1 MVERS
6 SPSLSRYRVNHLAIT
21 RLFARLDVTAVAAFA
36 LPFVLYACTLAPTI
50 YNLDSAEFTTA
61 VATNGLVRATGY
73 PLYLLLGKLWSW
85 LPLGSDMGYRLNLF
99 SAFNGALTILLAE
112 RMMRQ
117 LGVGNWARLAAVGL
131 LATAPYFWALSLI
144 AEVYT
149 LHTALMAGVILALL
163 RWAAAPAPLRLAL
176 PILLM
181 TLSLGN
187 HAATVLLVPGCV
199 WFVLAHHPRLLL
211 RRRTWLV
218 GVGAVLLGGTIFL
231 LLPVRYAAGPVFN
244 YAGQYDAAGVFQP
257 ANLQTLSGMWWLI
270 TGQTFAGQ
278 MFGYRLAE
286 VWSQV
291 VGFGVQVWAA
301 FFAVGVGPGIAGAL
315 ALLRRDWRSGGML
328 LLMFLANAVFYINY
342 RVIDKNT
349 MFLPAY
355 LIFALWVG
363 VGYQIL
369 LNWLAQSERPFSSPK
384 FFRYVLVGAVVLAAG
399 FNWRLVD
406 LSADWSTREQA
417 ETILSLVEPE
427 ALVFGWWDTAPS
439 IQYLQLV
446 EGERPDV
453 TVINRFLISPEAMN
467 QLILRELARRPVYI
481 NNPSIE
487 LLQRTTAV
495 AVGPLYRLE
504 PRSLDSQ

>member
-1 MVERS
+1 MVDQFPILVSRS
-6 SPSLSRYRVNHLAIT
+6 RRGNSIIKWLAVP
-21 RLFARLDVTAVAAFA
+21 ANWTAVAAFI
-36 LPFVLYACTLAPTI
+36 LPFVLYLLTLAPTI

-61 VATNGLVRATGY
+61 VATNGLIRATGY
-73 PLYLLLGKLWSW
+73 PLYLLLGNLWSW
-85 LPLGSDMGYRLNLF
+85 LPLPGDMGYRMNLF
-99 SAFNGALTILLAE
+99 SAFNGAVTILLAE
-112 RMMRQ
+112 RIMRR
-117 LGVGNWARLAAVGL
+117 LGVGTWARLAAVGL

-163 RWAAAPAPLRLAL
+163 RWADVPTPLRLAL

-187 HAATVLLVPGCV
+187 HAATILLVPACL
-199 WFVLAHHPRLLL
+199 WFVLTCHPRQMLQSRVWAAAL
-211 RRRTWLV
+211 
-218 GVGAVLLGGTIFL
+218 GAVLLGSTVFL
-231 LLPVRYAAGPVFN
+231 LLPIRYTTQPVFN

-257 ANLQTLSGMWWLI
+257 ANLQTLAGVWWLI

-278 MFGYRLAE
+278 MFGYRLADM
-286 VWSQV
+286 WPQAT
-291 VGFGVQVWAA
+291 GFGVQLWTA
-301 FFAVGVGPGIAGAL
+301 FFAIGVGPGVAGAL

-328 LLMFLANAVFYINY
+328 LLMFLANTIFYINY
-342 RVIDKNT
+342 RVVDKNT

-363 VGYQIL
+363 VGYQL
-369 LNWLAQSERPFSSPK
+369 LLDWAAQQERPFPSPQ
-384 FFRYVLVGAVVLAAG
+384 FIRYVIVGAVVLAAG

-406 LSADWSTREQA
+406 LSDDWSTRKQA
-417 ETILSLVEPE
+417 ETILSLVEPD

-446 EGERPDV
+446 EGVRPDV
-453 TVINRFLISPEAMN
+453 TVINRFLISPEDMN
-467 QLILRELARRPVYI
+467 QLILTELDRRPVYI

-504 PRSLDSQ
+504 SRSVGSE

>member
-1 MVERS
+1 MV
-6 SPSLSRYRVNHLAIT
+6 H
-21 RLFARLDVTAVAAFA
+21 RLDVTAVAAFA
-36 LPFVLYACTLAPTI
+36 LPFVLYAFTLAPTL

-61 VATNGLVRATGY
+61 VATNGLIRATGY

-85 LPLGSDMGYRLNLF
+85 LPLGGDMGYQMNLF
-99 SAFNGALTILLAE
+99 SAFNGAITLLLAE
-112 RMMRQ
+112 RIMQQ
-117 LGVGNWARLAAVGL
+117 LGVGAWARLAAVGL

-163 RWAAAPAPLRLAL
+163 RWAAAPTPLRLAL

-187 HAATVLLVPGCV
+187 HAATVLLAPGCV
-199 WFVLAHHPRLLL
+199 WYVLTRHPRLL
-211 RRRTWLV
+211 RRWRTWAV
-218 GVGAVLLGGTIFL
+218 GVGAILLGSTIFL
-231 LLPVRYAAGPVFN
+231 LLPMRYAAQPVFN

-257 ANLQTLSGMWWLI
+257 ANLQTWDGIWWLI

-278 MFGYRLAE
+278 MFGYRLAD
-286 VWSQV
+286 VWPQAA
-291 VGFGVQVWAA
+291 GFGVQLWAA
-301 FFAVGVGPGIAGAL
+301 FFAIGVGPGVAGAL

-363 VGYQIL
+363 VGYQL
-369 LNWLAQSERPFSSPK
+369 LLSWAVQQERPFPARQLI
-384 FFRYVLVGAVVLAAG
+384 RYVMVGAVVLAAG

-406 LSADWSTREQA
+406 LSEDWSTREQA
-417 ETILSLVEPE
+417 EAILRLVEPD
-427 ALVFGWWDTAPS
+427 ALVLGWWDTAPS

-453 TVINRFLISPEAMN
+453 TVINRFLISPEDMN
-467 QLILRELARRPVYI
+467 RLILTEINRRPVYI

-504 PRSLDSQ
+504 PRNPGPK